1 MHLRKE
7 KYMSLTNIFEQDA
20 AALQIADNDIQGI
33 AQMARR
39 AKSLEKEIEDYEAE
53 LKLRKEQYR
62 KLTEEVIPEA
72 LTGMGMKSFRMDDG
86 SSIEVK
92 AFYSASIT
100 VERRAEAFQWLRE
113 NGFDDLIK
121 NTVSVRFGRNE
132 EKLAVKAIEML
143 RESGFPVEQA
153 EKVEPMTLKAWVK
166 EQVEKGREFPSE
178 LFGAYIGQKATIKSV

>member
-1 MHLRKE
+1 
-7 KYMSLTNIFEQDA
+7 MSLTNIFEQDA

-39 AKSLEKEIEDYEAE
+39 AKSLEKEIEDHEAE

-72 LTGMGMKSFRMDDG
+72 LTGMGMKSFKMDDG

>member
-1 MHLRKE
+1 
-7 KYMSLTNIFEQDA
+7 MSLTNIFEQDA
-20 AALQIADNDIQGI
+20 AALQVADNDLQSI

-39 AKSLEKEIEDYEAE
+39 AKVLEKDIEDAETE
-53 LKLRKEQYR
+53 LKSRKEQYR

-72 LTGMGMKSFRMDDG
+72 LTSLGMKSFKMEDG
-86 SSIEVK
+86 SSIEIK

-100 VERRAEAFQWLRE
+100 EARRAEAFQWLRE
-113 NGFDDLIK
+113 NGFDDIIK
-121 NTVSVRFGRNE
+121 NTISVRFGRGE
-132 EKLAVKAIEML
+132 ESLCAHAVETL
-143 RESGFPVEQA
+143 RNAGYPVEQV